1 MAGIANPK
9 DMQSVL
15 AKWVE
20 KLANDPKIAKASDDL
35 EVTIAFKIDDYNLQ
49 VHTEFLH
56 GKVTGGLGE
65 AEPPSMVVISMA
77 NDTFDGLWTGE
88 VDAEAAAMS
97 GEMSF
102 AGEMNAAMGL
112 QALYEDLAR
121 LYIESKTELGVS

>member
-1 MAGIANPK
+1 MAGITNPK

-20 KLANDPKIAKASDDL
+20 KLGKDPKIAKASEDL
-35 EVTIAFKIDDYNLQ
+35 DVTIAFKIDDYDLQ
-49 VHTEFLH
+49 VHTEFIH
-56 GKVTGGLGE
+56 GHVGGGLGV
-65 AEPPSMVVISMA
+65 ADPPSMVLMTMS
-77 NDTFDGLWTGE
+77 NETFDGMWTGE

-102 AGEMNAAMGL
+102 EGEMNAAMGL

-121 LYIESKTELGVS
+121 LYLESKAEVGIS